1 MKKLKI
7 KYLDAIPILIIAFLL
22 CKLVFTADMSLS
34 GALGVVY
41 SCVSYF
47 VYGLII
53 AYLLNPIISTIESRV
68 VNEGDSA
75 RKRKVKRGFTIA
87 VVYLAVLGLLAV
99 FFVNI
104 IPEIASGL
112 KDFFANFTEYLAAF
126 QTWLKSTFRFISP
139 NIMSKMTEFISS
151 LGSNFTN
158 WMSNREN
165 IAEVSGVVTDVV
177 SVSAKFVLNLVFGVV
192 ISVYFIYGKENI
204 LKQIKRLVYAV
215 FSETRAEN
223 IVNRSNQINKIF
235 HDFILSK
242 LVQAFVMFVFGLVVL
257 VPLGI
262 PYAPLIS
269 LVLAISNMIPY
280 LGPWLGSVPCV
291 LLVLLTDPS
300 HPIQAL
306 ILVAFILIMQIVDN
320 VYIGPKITADR
331 VGISPLLVIAGVAI
345 GGTFGG
351 VIGMFLGVPVVAV
364 IKLVFYD
371 SFVERRLKEKNI
383 DI

>member
-7 KYLDAIPILIIAFLL
+7 KHLDLIPILIIAFLL
-22 CKLVFTADMSLS
+22 CKLVFTADMSIAGTI
-34 GALGVVY
+34 GAVY

-47 VYGLII
+47 IYGLII
-53 AYLLNPIISTIESRV
+53 AYLLNPIVSAIERRI
-68 VNEGDSA
+68 VNKKDSDK
-75 RKRKVKRGFTIA
+75 KRKIKRGVTIA
-87 VVYLAVLGLLAV
+87 CVYVAVLGIVVV
-99 FFVNI
+99 FFVSI
-104 IPEIASGL
+104 IPEIVSGL
-112 KDFFANFTEYLAAF
+112 KEFFGNFTEYLAAF
-126 QTWLKSTFRFISP
+126 QTWFESTFNFLSPNFIS
-139 NIMSKMTEFISS
+139 KLTEFISS

-158 WMSNREN
+158 WMSSRDN

-177 SVSAKFVLNLVFGVV
+177 SVSARFVLNLVFGVV
-192 ISVYFIYGKENI
+192 VSVYFIYGKETI
-204 LKQIKRLVYAV
+204 LKHIKRLIYAL
-215 FSETRAEN
+215 FNEERADN
-223 IVNRSNQINKIF
+223 IVKRSNQINKIF
-235 HDFILSK
+235 YDFILSK

-262 PYAPLIS
+262 PFAPLVS
-269 LVLAISNMIPY
+269 LVLAVSNMIPY
-280 LGPWLGSVPCV
+280 IGPWLGSVPCV
-291 LLVLLTDPS
+291 LLVLLTDPT
-300 HPIQAL
+300 HPLQAL

-351 VIGMFLGVPVVAV
+351 IIGMFLGVPIVAV
-364 IKLVFYD
+364 IKLVLYD